1 MAGIFNLK
9 CSTWSVL
16 TANFQWHMCD
26 KGGKNATE
34 KAGEGQEA
42 SILGVNIV
50 RIVYDHAEGYCTCS
64 LGITFFFFS

>member
-1 MAGIFNLK
+1 
-9 CSTWSVL
+9 
-16 TANFQWHMCD
+16 MCD

-50 RIVYDHAEGYCTCS
+50 RIVYDHAEGYRTCS